1 MPSYKI
7 QILYDEHLKRFFYLE
22 NRNENEPKGRK
33 HCKRQDKISW
43 KTEGDFAATVDF
55 GQGETPFMVSKVE
68 VPKNGQSRDEEVIA
82 KPGHFKYDVIKD
94 TGEKDDPELIV
105 DPK

>member
-7 QILYDEHLKRFFYLE
+7 QILYDKDLKRFFYLE
-22 NRNENEPKGRK
+22 NGDEKKPKGRK
-33 HCKRQDKISW
+33 HCKKEDKISW

-55 GQGETPFMVSKVE
+55 GKGETPFMVSKIE
-68 VPKNGQSRDEEVIA
+68 VPKNGQSTDEKVVAE
-82 KPGHFKYDVIKD
+82 KGSFKYDVIKD

-105 DPK
+105 DP